1 MSITV
6 VLAIGMDS
14 WMLEAQRK
22 AWQSAG
28 YFVTSAGS
36 IRDAIDDFHGG
47 DFDLVLI
54 SNSIPAET
62 RDRLTSMIRA
72 TGSRVPVVCVT
83 NSPSDWESF
92 ADATKSDS
100 NDLLQRIRELL
111 VAAAAVAQ
119 KPTVGTTMHS
129 RQLKQA

>member
-14 WMLEAQRK
+14 WVLEAQRK

-36 IRDAIDDFHGG
+36 IRDAIDDFQSG
-47 DFDLVLI
+47 DFDLVLM
-54 SNSIPAET
+54 SHSIPTEK
-62 RDRLTSMIRA
+62 RERLTSMIRA

-92 ADATKSDS
+92 AGATVKSEPS
-100 NDLLQRIRELL
+100 DLLQRIGELL
-111 VAAAAVAQ
+111 AAGSRYQVRGGDAIAAE
-119 KPTVGTTMHS
+119 
-129 RQLKQA
+129 RI